1 MVDLRVYEWFY
12 RGFTSVSGF
21 CGAYKG
27 FLQGPQEALET
38 FLTARF
44 LFKVGL
50 SRAYSIIRFL

>member
-1 MVDLRVYEWFY
+1 MVLQGFYQCFRVLW
-12 RGFTSVSGF
+12 
-21 CGAYKG
+21 AYKG